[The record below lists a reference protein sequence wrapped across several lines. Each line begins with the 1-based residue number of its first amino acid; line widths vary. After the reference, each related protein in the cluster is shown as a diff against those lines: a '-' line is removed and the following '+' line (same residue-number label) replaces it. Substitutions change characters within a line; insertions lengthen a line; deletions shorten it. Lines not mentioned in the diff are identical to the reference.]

1 MDKKETTKKPFTLS
15 DALKKKQQQ
24 LNKPLPKGGSKT
36 VMNNKPMVRAT
47 GRGR

>member
-15 DALKKKQQQ
+15 DALKKKQQ
-24 LNKPLPKGGSKT
+24 LNKPSPKGGSKT